1 MNLDLDEMQQLFSA
15 LDVDGSGDVDFD
27 EFVLGT
33 TRWFKGREALAKAI
47 FDRNL
52 QSHYHCLKFVK

>member
-1 MNLDLDEMQQLFSA
+1 MQLDFDEMKQLFAA
-15 LDVDGSGDVDFD
+15 LDVDESGDIDFD

-33 TRWFKGREALAKAI
+33 TRWFAGREAIAKAI

-52 QSHYHCLKFVK
+52 HNHHETAKF